1 MDSLTAIRNRRSIR
15 SYLDKEIDEAKLHT
29 VVEASDSAPYAGPFH
44 ITVVQNKAIMTQ
56 LDDLTIAAMKN
67 SVLQFLRD
75 LAEKPGFHPLFNA
88 PAMLVFSAPDANPY
102 GMANCAAAAA
112 TGAIAATEVC
122 LGSCFAVTP
131 TLALAEHPDIAQR
144 IGIPEGFKPLCTLII
159 GYTADPYK
167 DRRPH
172 DPGNNINY
180 FK

>member
-1 MDSLTAIRNRRSIR
+1 MDSLTAIKNRRSIR
-15 SYLDKEIDEAKLHT
+15 SYLDRDIEEAKLHT
-29 VVEASDSAPYAGPFH
+29 VVEAADSAPYAGPFH

-56 LDDLTIAAMKN
+56 LDDLTIAAMKEAP
-67 SVLQFLRD
+67 LQFLRD
-75 LAEKPGFHPLFNA
+75 LAETPGFHPLFNA
-88 PAMLVFSAPDANPY
+88 PAMLVFSAPESNPY

-112 TGAIAATEVC
+112 TGAIAATEIC

-131 TLALAEHPDIAQR
+131 TMALTKHPDIAKK
-144 IGIPEGFKPLCTLII
+144 IGVPDGFIPLCTLII

-172 DPGNNINY
+172 DTGDNINY